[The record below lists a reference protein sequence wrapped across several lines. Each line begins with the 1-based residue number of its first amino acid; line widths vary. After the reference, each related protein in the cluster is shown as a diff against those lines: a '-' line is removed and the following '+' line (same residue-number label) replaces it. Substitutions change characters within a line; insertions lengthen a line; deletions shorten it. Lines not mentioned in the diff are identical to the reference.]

1 MKMTL
6 HSSEQGVKQMRQLWV
21 KMKES
26 LDSGVALTVQVERE
40 NRTLDQNA
48 MYHSIIHQI
57 AKQAR
62 HLGSTWDT
70 ESWKR
75 LLVDA
80 YTKEQ
85 WSGSSGQVIPNLTG
99 DGIVQLG
106 LQTRKFTKQQASEFT
121 EWLMAWAAQN
131 GVVLDEG

>member
-1 MKMTL
+1 MKI
-6 HSSEQGVKQMRQLWV
+6 SIRNSKQGVERMRSLWE
-21 KMKES
+21 KMKVA
-26 LDSGVALTVQVERE
+26 LDNGVALTVEVQRE
-40 NRTLDQNA
+40 NRSLEQNA

-57 AKQAR
+57 AKQAQ
-62 HLGSTWDT
+62 HLGSTWDA

-85 WSGSSGQVIPNLTG
+85 WAFSSGPG

-121 EWLMAWAAQN
+121 EWLIAWCAQN
-131 GVVLDEG
+131 GVEIHE

>member
-1 MKMTL
+1 
-6 HSSEQGVKQMRQLWV
+6 MRMAWE
-21 KMKES
+21 KMKPALES
-26 LDSGVALTVQVERE
+26 GMVLTVEIKQE
-40 NRTLDQNA
+40 NRSPDQNRLI
-48 MYHSIIHQI
+48 HSIIHQI
-57 AKQAR
+57 SSQAR
-62 HLGSTWDT
+62 HHGSNWDT

-80 YTKEQ
+80 YTKEN
-85 WSGSSGQVIPNLTG
+85 GEYSGQVIPSLTG

-131 GVVLDEG
+131 GVEIHE

>member
-1 MKMTL
+1 MTL

-75 LLVDA
+75 LLVDT
-80 YTKEQ
+80 YTREIKQ
-85 WSGSSGQVIPNLTG
+85 NSGQVIPNLTG

>member
-1 MKMTL
+1 MKI
-6 HSSEQGVKQMRQLWV
+6 SIRNSKQGVEQMRSLWE
-21 KMKES
+21 KMKAA
-26 LDSGVALTVQVERE
+26 LDNGVALTVEVQRE
-40 NRTLDQNA
+40 NRSFEQNA

-57 AKQAR
+57 AKQAQ
-62 HLGSTWDT
+62 HLGSTWDA

-80 YTKEQ
+80 YTREQ
-85 WSGSSGQVIPNLTG
+85 WAFSSGQVIPNLAG

-121 EWLMAWAAQN
+121 EWLIAWCAQN
-131 GVVLDEG
+131 GVTIHE

>member
-1 MKMTL
+1 MDGAQKMR
-6 HSSEQGVKQMRQLWV
+6 MLWD
-21 KMKES
+21 KMKPALE
-26 LDSGVALTVQVERE
+26 SGVALTVEVQRE
-40 NRTLDQNA
+40 NRSLEQNA

-57 AKQAR
+57 AKQAQ
-62 HLGSTWDT
+62 HLGSTWDA

-80 YTKEQ
+80 YTREQ
-85 WSGSSGQVIPNLTG
+85 WAFSSGQVIPNLTG

-121 EWLMAWAAQN
+121 EWLIAWCAQN
-131 GVVLDEG
+131 GVTIHE

>member
-1 MKMTL
+1 MDGAQKMR
-6 HSSEQGVKQMRQLWV
+6 MLWD
-21 KMKES
+21 KMKPALE
-26 LDSGVALTVQVERE
+26 SGVALTVEVQRE
-40 NRTLDQNA
+40 NRSLEQNA

-57 AKQAR
+57 AKQAQ
-62 HLGSTWDT
+62 HLGSTWDA
-70 ESWKR
+70 ESWTR

-85 WSGSSGQVIPNLTG
+85 WAFSSGQVIPNLAG

-121 EWLMAWAAQN
+121 EWLIAWCAQN
-131 GVVLDEG
+131 GVTIHES

>member
-1 MKMTL
+1 MKFTMRDPMTGIQQIRAAWDKAKL
-6 HSSEQGVKQMRQLWV
+6 AL
-21 KMKES
+21 ES
-26 LDSGVALTVQVERE
+26 GIALTVEIQRE
-40 NRTLDQNA
+40 NRSSDQNA

-57 AKQAR
+57 AKQAQ
-62 HLGSTWDT
+62 HHGSTWDT

-80 YTKEQ
+80 YTKE
-85 WSGSSGQVIPNLTG
+85 SGQYTGQVIPNLTG

-121 EWLMAWAAQN
+121 DWLMAWAAQN
-131 GVVLDEG
+131 GVEID

>member
-1 MKMTL
+1 MKFTMRDPMTGIQQIRAAWDKAKPVL
-6 HSSEQGVKQMRQLWV
+6 E
-21 KMKES
+21 
-26 LDSGVALTVQVERE
+26 SGVALTVEIKRE
-40 NRTLDQNA
+40 NRSLDQNA

-62 HLGSTWDT
+62 HLGSSWDA

-85 WSGSSGQVIPNLTG
+85 WSESSGQVIPNLTG

-121 EWLMAWAAQN
+121 EWLMAWCAHN
-131 GVVLDEG
+131 GVTINES

>member
-1 MKMTL
+1 M
-6 HSSEQGVKQMRQLWV
+6 LWD
-21 KMKES
+21 KMKPV
-26 LDSGVALTVQVERE
+26 LDSGVALTVEVQRE
-40 NRTLDQNA
+40 NRSLEQNA

-57 AKQAR
+57 AKQAQ
-62 HLGSTWDT
+62 HLGSTWDA

-80 YTKEQ
+80 YTKELGQ
-85 WSGSSGQVIPNLTG
+85 NMGQVIPNLTG

-121 EWLMAWAAQN
+121 EWLIAWCAQN
-131 GVVLDEG
+131 GVEIHE

>member
-1 MKMTL
+1 MKISIKDSATGL
-6 HSSEQGVKQMRQLWV
+6 IQIRAVWE
-21 KMKES
+21 KMKVA
-26 LDSGVALTVQVERE
+26 LDKGVALTVEVQRE

-62 HLGSTWDT
+62 HLGSSWDA

-85 WSGSSGQVIPNLTG
+85 WSESSGQVIPNLTG

-121 EWLMAWAAQN
+121 EWLMAWCAHN
-131 GVVLDEG
+131 GVTINE